1 MVWLIE
7 MIKQLTVADWLNV
20 LLTHAWFL
28 HWIGLTLNWPYTELA
43 LQLNWPYTEL
53 ALHWTGLTLNWP
65 FTELAFH
72 WTGLTLNWPYN
83 WTGLTLNWPYK
94 GLQHARILSES
105 FLCSRMACLIEMV
118 EQLVVIDRLMRL
130 ADWMAGGLAGQLA
143 SLDILTDW
151 TDYDWLNEW
160 MKMCMWPVKTS
171 TQNLACSQHHTNT
184 CIRCIHAGSHK
195 LKLPDIHANKVQTA
209 PTPAPPPPHP
219 SPCPNP
225 PEKCILEVK
234 IYTWLTG
241 LLAYWLTQ
249 SRGKNI
255 YLVDCFIGLLAY
267 TFRGENI
274 YIFDRLVYCRIG
286 SLIYW

>member
-1 MVWLIE
+1 MCWFCLNNRLIRLIFKFCSLYLLQMVWLIE

-20 LLTHAWFL
+20 LLTRAWFL
-28 HWIGLTLNWPYTELA
+28 HWIGLTLNWPY
-43 LQLNWPYTEL
+43 NWTGLTTEL

-65 FTELAFH
+65 YTELA
-72 WTGLTLNWPYN
+72 LQ
-83 WTGLTLNWPYK
+83 LNWPYK

-130 ADWMAGGLAGQLA
+130 AEWMAGGLAGQLA

-171 TQNLACSQHHTNT
+171 TQNLACSQHHANT

-195 LKLPDIHANKVQTA
+195 LKLPDIHANKVQKA
-209 PTPAPPPPHP
+209 PTPAPPPPTPPLSLPQP
-219 SPCPNP
+219 S
-225 PEKCILEVK
+225 KKVHI
-234 IYTWLTG
+234 
-241 LLAYWLTQ
+241 
-249 SRGKNI
+249 RGKNI
-255 YLVDCFIGLLAY
+255 YLVDWFIGLLAH
-267 TFRGENI
+267 TK
-274 YIFDRLVYCRIG
+274 
-286 SLIYW
+286 